1 MLPGV
6 IGNLDRIGNP
16 SSNEWVTNSLS
27 PGVGRPGTSVSR
39 LHARGPPGGKCWK
52 PGPSDGV
59 AAGALTSCI
68 GLHHQRVSHQGV
80 GVPNGRDG
88 THLTPFPRIA
98 RHHLQEVQGEGGACQ
113 GDGAQPAPEQQLR
126 PDAQQPRRQ
135 HRARGA
141 AVHRGRDRG
150 DRRML
155 RAAGAVQ
162 PPEVKCAG
170 AGRSS
175 WPAGGR
181 SRAAGRG
188 APGQVTSP
196 LWPVE
201 GVSTRLAPTL
211 VSEPTTPGRACYDGS
226 KPS

>member
-141 AVHRGRDRG
+141 AVHRGLDRG
-150 DRRML
+150 DRRAGCCGRPALSSPPRSSVRALGGVRGL
-155 RAAGAVQ
+155 RAVGAEPQ
-162 PPEVKCAG
+162 EG
-170 AGRSS
+170 ARRARSLPRSGR
-175 WPAGGR
+175 W
-181 SRAAGRG
+181 RG
-188 APGQVTSP
+188 
-196 LWPVE
+196 
-201 GVSTRLAPTL
+201 
-211 VSEPTTPGRACYDGS
+211 
-226 KPS
+226 